1 VDTPSAGNTLPPV
14 SKTSINLDAYQAVL
28 LDLDGTVY
36 HEEHAL
42 PGAVELIRRL
52 QQDGRPYAC
61 LTNSTSSPARLT
73 ARLQRMGV
81 DVDPAHIYTAAAATC
96 DYVLQRFGDPSAAAV
111 MSSAP
116 AASAIPS
123 PHHSAT
129 PPLPRPPRVFNLS
142 TEGVHE
148 MLDGKVHWVQGDAE
162 PCDAV
167 ICGVP
172 LNVFATDE
180 RQRTAMILLRKGA
193 ILVAICADR
202 VYPSP
207 RGLEFG
213 VGAFA
218 AMFGYAADVTPV
230 FCGKPEALFFQ
241 ELCRRLGARPEH
253 CVLVGD
259 NLESDIA
266 GAAGV
271 GMHTILTLTGVATR
285 ADVERLE
292 PSRRPGRIIEDLREL
307 IP

>member
-1 VDTPSAGNTLPPV
+1 VPIDQKIDL
-14 SKTSINLDAYQAVL
+14 KAYQAVL

-36 HEEHAL
+36 HEDHAL

-52 QQDGRPYAC
+52 QREGRAYAC
-61 LTNSTSSPARLT
+61 LTNSTSSPTRLT

-96 DYVLQRFGDPSAAAV
+96 DYVLQRFGDPSTAAV
-111 MSSAP
+111 MNASSH
-116 AASAIPS
+116 STTPS
-123 PHHSAT
+123 PHHPAT
-129 PPLPRPPRVFNLS
+129 SPPRPRVFNLS

-148 MLDGKVHWVQGDAE
+148 MLDGKVHWVQTEDE

-172 LNVFATDE
+172 LSVYATEE
-180 RQRTAMILLRKGA
+180 RQRTGMMLLRQGA
-193 ILVAICADR
+193 PLVAICADR

-213 VGAFA
+213 AGAFA
-218 AMFGYAADVTPV
+218 AMFAYAANTTPIY
-230 FCGKPEALFFQ
+230 CGKPETLFFQ
-241 ELCRRLGARPEH
+241 ELCRRLGVRPEH

-266 GAAGV
+266 GARGV
-271 GMHTILTLTGVATR
+271 GMQTILTLTGVATR
-285 ADVERLE
+285 ADAERLE
-292 PSRRPGRIIEDLREL
+292 PERRPGAIIRDLREL
-307 IP
+307 LEIP

>member
-1 VDTPSAGNTLPPV
+1 V
-14 SKTSINLDAYQAVL
+14 SKPSISLDAYQAVL

-52 QQDGRPYAC
+52 QRGGRPYAC
-61 LTNSTSSPARLT
+61 LTNSTSSPTRL
-73 ARLQRMGV
+73 AERLRRMGV

-96 DYVLQRFGDPSAAAV
+96 DYVLQRFGDPAAAAV
-111 MSSAP
+111 MSNAP
-116 AASAIPS
+116 GAGSG
-123 PHHSAT
+123 SAT
-129 PPLPRPPRVFNLS
+129 PPPHHSITPPIPRPPRVFNLS

-180 RQRTAMILLRKGA
+180 RQRTAMLLLRKGA
-193 ILVAICADR
+193 ALVAICADR

-218 AMFGYAADVTPV
+218 AMFAYAANVTPV
-230 FCGKPEALFFQ
+230 FCGKPEALFLQ
-241 ELCRRLGARPEH
+241 ELCRRLGVRPEH

-266 GAAGV
+266 GASGV

-292 PSRRPGRIIEDLREL
+292 PASRPGRIIEDLREL
-307 IP
+307 VP

>member
-1 VDTPSAGNTLPPV
+1 
-14 SKTSINLDAYQAVL
+14 
-28 LDLDGTVY
+28 
-36 HEEHAL
+36 
-42 PGAVELIRRL
+42 
-52 QQDGRPYAC
+52 
-61 LTNSTSSPARLT
+61 
-73 ARLQRMGV
+73 
-81 DVDPAHIYTAAAATC
+81 
-96 DYVLQRFGDPSAAAV
+96 
-111 MSSAP
+111 
-116 AASAIPS
+116 
-123 PHHSAT
+123 
-129 PPLPRPPRVFNLS
+129 
-142 TEGVHE
+142 
-148 MLDGKVHWVQGDAE
+148 MLDGKVHWVQSASE

-180 RQRTAMILLRKGA
+180 RQRTAMLLMRKGA
-193 ILVAICADR
+193 TLVAICADR

-218 AMFGYAADVTPV
+218 AMFAYAAGVKPV

-241 ELCRRLGARPEH
+241 ELCRRLGVRPEH

-292 PSRRPGRIIEDLREL
+292 VAHRPGRIIEDLREL
-307 IP
+307 LP